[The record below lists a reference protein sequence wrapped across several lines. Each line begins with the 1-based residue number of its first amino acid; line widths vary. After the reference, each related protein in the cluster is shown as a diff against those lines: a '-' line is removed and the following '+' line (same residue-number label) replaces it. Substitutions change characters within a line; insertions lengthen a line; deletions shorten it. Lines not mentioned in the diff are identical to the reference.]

1 MDAALRRAHAC
12 AIFDAGVAAADPGHC
27 VHQTLAVTGDELC
40 CGPLRFP
47 LDDISSLRLV
57 GAGKATAA
65 MAAAAEAI
73 LGDRIDCGAINTK
86 YGHALTLARVETFEA
101 GHPVPDE
108 AGVAGARRQ
117 LELLANLNPDALV
130 LGLFSGGGS
139 ALLPAPAEGLTL
151 AEKQETTRLLL
162 ACGATIDE
170 INVLRKHLSAI
181 KGGLLARAA
190 APARVVALMLSD
202 VIGDPLDTIAS
213 GPTHPDSTTFGDCLA
228 IVDRYDLRH
237 QLPAPVRQHLEAGT
251 RGERPE
257 TPKPGDPCFAR
268 AESLVI
274 GNSRLAID
282 AAANQ
287 ASALGYEVLVLTS
300 RLQGE
305 SRHAAAALVSIA
317 QETAETNRPI
327 GRPACLIAGGETTVT
342 LRSNGKGWTQP
353 RIGLSR
359 IPPTRRLVRHHPALR
374 RHRRHRRPH
383 RCRRCS
389 SRRPDLEPRPRPRS
403 RRPCLSRP
411 PRLLSLLRGVGRPR
425 HHGSYGHQR
434 HGSTNRPHSLKIA
447 HPSGR

>member
-1 MDAALRRAHAC
+1 MDAALRRAHAR
-12 AIFDAGVAAADPGHC
+12 AIFDAGIAAADPGRC
-27 VHQTLAVTGDELC
+27 VHQALAVTGDVLR

-47 LDDISSLRLV
+47 LDTISSLRLV

-73 LGDRIDCGAINTK
+73 LGDRIEYGAINTK
-86 YGHALTLARVETFEA
+86 YGHALPLARVETFEA

-108 AGVAGARRQ
+108 AGVAGTRRQ
-117 LELLANLNPDALV
+117 LELLTDLAPDALV

-170 INVLRKHLSAI
+170 INALRKHLSAI

-213 GPTHPDSTTFGDCLA
+213 GPTHPDTTTFDDCLA
-228 IVDRYDLRH
+228 IVDRYDLRD
-237 QLPAPVRQHLEAGT
+237 QLPSPVRQHLEAGA
-251 RGERPE
+251 RGEQPE

-274 GNSRLAID
+274 GNSRLAIG
-282 AAANQ
+282 AAAHK
-287 ASALGYEVLVLTS
+287 ASVLGYKVLVLTS

-305 SRHAAAALVSIA
+305 ARQAAAALVSIA

-327 GRPACLIAGGETTVT
+327 ARPACLIAGGETTVT
-342 LRSNGKGWTQP
+342 LRNNGKGGRNQELALAAALQLEGWPATLLSGGTDGTDGPTDAAGALADGQT
-353 RIGLSR
+353 LSR
-359 IPPTRRLVRHHPALR
+359 ARAQGLDARAFLDRHDSYPFFAALDDLVITGPTGTNVM
-374 RHRRHRRPH
+374 
-383 RCRRCS
+383 
-389 SRRPDLEPRPRPRS
+389 DLQIV
-403 RRPCLSRP
+403 L
-411 PRLLSLLRGVGRPR
+411 
-425 HHGSYGHQR
+425 
-434 HGSTNRPHSLKIA
+434 IA
-447 HPSGR
+447 

>member
-1 MDAALRRAHAC
+1 MDPALRRAHAR
-12 AIFDAGVAAADPGHC
+12 AIFDAGVAAADPGRC
-27 VHQTLAVTGDELC
+27 VHQALAVTGDALR

-47 LDDISSLRLV
+47 LDTISSLRLV

-73 LGDRIDCGAINTK
+73 LGDRIEYGAINTK
-86 YGHALTLARVETFEA
+86 YGHALPLARVETFEA

-117 LELLANLNPDALV
+117 LELLTDLAPDALV

-170 INVLRKHLSAI
+170 INALRKHLSAI

-213 GPTHPDSTTFGDCLA
+213 GPTHPDTTTFDDCLA
-228 IVDRYDLRH
+228 IVDRYDLRD
-237 QLPAPVRQHLEAGT
+237 QLPSPVRQHLEAGA
-251 RGERPE
+251 RGEQPE

-282 AAANQ
+282 AAAHK
-287 ASALGYEVLVLTS
+287 ASALGYKVLVLTS

-305 SRHAAAALVSIA
+305 ARQAAAALVSIA

-327 GRPACLIAGGETTVT
+327 ARPACLIAGGETTVT
-342 LRSNGKGWTQP
+342 LRNNGKGGRNQELALAAALQLEGWPATLLSGGTDGTDGPTDAAGALADGQT
-353 RIGLSR
+353 LSR
-359 IPPTRRLVRHHPALR
+359 ARAQGLDARAFLDRHDSYPFFAALDDLVITGPTGTNVM
-374 RHRRHRRPH
+374 
-383 RCRRCS
+383 
-389 SRRPDLEPRPRPRS
+389 DLQIV
-403 RRPCLSRP
+403 L
-411 PRLLSLLRGVGRPR
+411 
-425 HHGSYGHQR
+425 
-434 HGSTNRPHSLKIA
+434 IA
-447 HPSGR
+447 

>member
-1 MDAALRRAHAC
+1 MDAALRRAHAR
-12 AIFDAGVAAADPGHC
+12 AIFDAGVAAADPGRC
-27 VHQTLAVTGDELC
+27 IHQALAVTGDELR
-40 CGPLRFP
+40 CGPLCFP
-47 LDDISSLRLV
+47 LDTISSLRLV

-86 YGHALTLARVETFEA
+86 YGHALPLARVETFEA

-117 LELLANLNPDALV
+117 LELLAGLNPDALV

-170 INVLRKHLSAI
+170 INALRKHLSAI

-228 IVDRYDLRH
+228 IVDRYDLRD
-237 QLPAPVRQHLEAGT
+237 QLPSPVRRHLEAGA

-257 TPKPGDPCFAR
+257 TPKPKDPCFAR

-287 ASALGYEVLVLTS
+287 ASALGYEVCVLTS

-305 SRHAAAALVSIA
+305 ARHAATALVSIA

-327 GRPACLIAGGETTVT
+327 ARPACLIAGGETTVT
-342 LRSNGKGWTQP
+342 LRSDGKGGRNQELALAASLQLDGWPTITLLSGGTDGTDGPTDAAGALADGQT
-353 RIGLSR
+353 LSR
-359 IPPTRRLVRHHPALR
+359 ARAQGLDARAFLDRHDSYPFFAALDDLVITGPTGTNVM
-374 RHRRHRRPH
+374 
-383 RCRRCS
+383 
-389 SRRPDLEPRPRPRS
+389 DLQII
-403 RRPCLSRP
+403 L
-411 PRLLSLLRGVGRPR
+411 
-425 HHGSYGHQR
+425 
-434 HGSTNRPHSLKIA
+434 IA
-447 HPSGR
+447 

>member
-1 MDAALRRAHAC
+1 MDAALRRAHAR
-12 AIFDAGVAAADPGHC
+12 AIFDAGVAAADPGYC
-27 VHQTLAVTGDELC
+27 IHQTLAVTGDELH
-40 CGPLRFP
+40 CGPLCFS
-47 LDDISSLRLV
+47 LDTLSSLRLV

-73 LGDRIDCGAINTK
+73 LGDRVDCGAINTK
-86 YGHALTLARVETFEA
+86 YGHALPLARVETFEA

-117 LELLANLNPDALV
+117 LELLADLDPNALV

-170 INVLRKHLSAI
+170 INALRKHLSAI

-213 GPTHPDSTTFGDCLA
+213 GPTHPDATTFGDCLA
-228 IVDRYDLRH
+228 IVDRYGLRD
-237 QLPAPVRQHLEAGT
+237 QLPTPVLQHLEAGA

-257 TPKPGDPCFAR
+257 TPKSGDPCFAR

-287 ASALGYEVLVLTS
+287 ASALGYEVCVLTS

-305 SRHAAAALVSIA
+305 ARHAAAALVSIA
-317 QETAETNRPI
+317 QEIAETNRPI
-327 GRPACLIAGGETTVT
+327 ARPACLIAGGETTVT
-342 LRSNGKGWTQP
+342 LHNHGKGGRNQELALAASLQLDGWPAITLLSGGTDGTDGPTDAAGALADSQT
-353 RIGLSR
+353 LSR
-359 IPPTRRLVRHHPALR
+359 ARSLGLDARAFLDRHDSYPFFAALDDLVITGPTGTNVM
-374 RHRRHRRPH
+374 
-383 RCRRCS
+383 
-389 SRRPDLEPRPRPRS
+389 DLQII
-403 RRPCLSRP
+403 L
-411 PRLLSLLRGVGRPR
+411 
-425 HHGSYGHQR
+425 
-434 HGSTNRPHSLKIA
+434 IA
-447 HPSGR
+447 

>member
-1 MDAALRRAHAC
+1 MDAALRRAHAR
-12 AIFDAGVAAADPGHC
+12 AIFDAGVAAADPGRC
-27 VHQTLAVTGDELC
+27 IHQTLAVTGDELH

-47 LDDISSLRLV
+47 FDTISSLRLV

-65 MAAAAEAI
+65 MAAATEAI
-73 LGDRIDCGAINTK
+73 LGDHIDCGAINTK
-86 YGHALTLARVETFEA
+86 YGHALPLARVETFEA

-117 LELLANLNPDALV
+117 LELLAGLDPDALV

-170 INVLRKHLSAI
+170 INALRKHLSAI
-181 KGGLLARAA
+181 KGGLLARVA

-213 GPTHPDSTTFGDCLA
+213 GPTHPDATTFGDCLA
-228 IVDRYDLRH
+228 SVDRYDLRH
-237 QLPAPVRQHLEAGT
+237 QLPTPVRQHLEAGA
-251 RGERPE
+251 RGKRPE
-257 TPKPGDPCFAR
+257 TPKPGDPCFTR

-282 AAANQ
+282 AAAHK
-287 ASALGYEVLVLTS
+287 ASALGYEVCVLTS

-305 SRHAAAALVSIA
+305 ARHAAAALVSIA

-327 GRPACLIAGGETTVT
+327 ARPACLIAGGETTVT
-342 LRSNGKGWTQP
+342 LRGNGKGGRNQELALAASLQLDGWPTITLLSGGTDGTDGPTDAAGALADGQT
-353 RIGLSR
+353 LSR
-359 IPPTRRLVRHHPALR
+359 ARAQGLDARAFLDHHDSYPFFAALDDLVITGPTGTNVM
-374 RHRRHRRPH
+374 
-383 RCRRCS
+383 
-389 SRRPDLEPRPRPRS
+389 DLQIV
-403 RRPCLSRP
+403 L
-411 PRLLSLLRGVGRPR
+411 
-425 HHGSYGHQR
+425 
-434 HGSTNRPHSLKIA
+434 IA
-447 HPSGR
+447 

>member
-1 MDAALRRAHAC
+1 MDATLRRVHAR
-12 AIFDAGVAAADPGHC
+12 AIFDAGVAAADPGRC
-27 VHQTLAVTGDELC
+27 IHQTLAVTGDELH
-40 CGPLRFP
+40 CGSLRFP
-47 LDDISSLRLV
+47 LDTISSLRLV

-86 YGHALTLARVETFEA
+86 YGHALPLARVETFEA

-108 AGVAGARRQ
+108 AGVAGARHQ
-117 LELLANLNPDALV
+117 LELLAGLDPDALV

-139 ALLPAPAEGLTL
+139 ALLPAPADGLTL

-170 INVLRKHLSAI
+170 INALRKHLSAI
-181 KGGLLARAA
+181 KGGLLARVAT
-190 APARVVALMLSD
+190 PARVVALMLSD

-237 QLPAPVRQHLEAGT
+237 QLPAPVRQHLKAGA
-251 RGERPE
+251 RGKHPE
-257 TPKPGDPCFAR
+257 TPKPGDPCFTR
-268 AESLVI
+268 AKSLVI

-287 ASALGYEVLVLTS
+287 ASALGYEVCVLTS

-305 SRHAAAALVSIA
+305 ARHAATALVSIA

-327 GRPACLIAGGETTVT
+327 ARPACLIAGGETTVT
-342 LRSNGKGWTQP
+342 LRSDGKGGRNQELALAASLQLDGWSAITLLSGGTDGTDGPTDAAGALADGQT
-353 RIGLSR
+353 LSR
-359 IPPTRRLVRHHPALR
+359 ARAQGLDAHAFLDRHDSYPFFAALDDLVITGPTGTNVM
-374 RHRRHRRPH
+374 
-383 RCRRCS
+383 
-389 SRRPDLEPRPRPRS
+389 DLQIV
-403 RRPCLSRP
+403 L
-411 PRLLSLLRGVGRPR
+411 
-425 HHGSYGHQR
+425 
-434 HGSTNRPHSLKIA
+434 IA
-447 HPSGR
+447 

>member
-1 MDAALRRAHAC
+1 MDAALRRAHAR
-12 AIFDAGVAAADPGHC
+12 AIFDAGVAAADPGRC
-27 VHQTLAVTGDELC
+27 VHQALAVTGDALR

-47 LDDISSLRLV
+47 LDTISSLRLV
-57 GAGKATAA
+57 GAGKAAAA

-73 LGDRIDCGAINTK
+73 LGDRIEYGAINTK
-86 YGHALTLARVETFEA
+86 YGHALPLARVETFEA

-117 LELLANLNPDALV
+117 LELLTDLAPDALV

-151 AEKQETTRLLL
+151 AEKQETTRLLI

-170 INVLRKHLSAI
+170 INALRKHLSAI

-213 GPTHPDSTTFGDCLA
+213 GPTHPDTTTFGDCLA
-228 IVDRYDLRH
+228 IVDRYDLRG
-237 QLPAPVRQHLEAGT
+237 QLPSPVRQHLEAGA

-282 AAANQ
+282 AAAHK
-287 ASALGYEVLVLTS
+287 ASALGYKVLVLTS

-305 SRHAAAALVSIA
+305 ARQAAAALVSIA

-327 GRPACLIAGGETTVT
+327 ARPACLIAGGETTVT
-342 LRSNGKGWTQP
+342 LRNNGKGGRNQELALAAALQLEGWPATLLSGGTDGTDGPTDAAGALADGQT
-353 RIGLSR
+353 LSR
-359 IPPTRRLVRHHPALR
+359 ARAQGLDARAFLDRHDSYPFFAALDDLVITGPTGTNVM
-374 RHRRHRRPH
+374 
-383 RCRRCS
+383 
-389 SRRPDLEPRPRPRS
+389 DLQIV
-403 RRPCLSRP
+403 L
-411 PRLLSLLRGVGRPR
+411 
-425 HHGSYGHQR
+425 
-434 HGSTNRPHSLKIA
+434 IA
-447 HPSGR
+447 

>member
-1 MDAALRRAHAC
+1 MDAALRRAHAR
-12 AIFDAGVAAADPGHC
+12 AIFDAGIAAADPGRC
-27 VHQTLAVTGDELC
+27 VHQALAVTGSELR
-40 CGPLRFP
+40 CGPLHFS
-47 LDDISSLRLV
+47 LDTISSLRLV

-65 MAAAAEAI
+65 MAAATEAI

-86 YGHALTLARVETFEA
+86 YGHALPLRRVETFEA

-117 LELLANLNPDALV
+117 LELLAGLDPDALV

-170 INVLRKHLSAI
+170 INALRKHLSAI
-181 KGGLLARAA
+181 KGGLLARVA

-213 GPTHPDSTTFGDCLA
+213 GPTHPDATTFGDCLA
-228 IVDRYDLRH
+228 IVDRYDLRD
-237 QLPAPVRQHLEAGT
+237 QLPSSVRQHLEAGA
-251 RGERPE
+251 RGEMPE
-257 TPKPGDPCFAR
+257 TPKPKDPCFAR

-305 SRHAAAALVSIA
+305 ARHAATALVSIA
-317 QETAETNRPI
+317 QEIAEADRPI
-327 GRPACLIAGGETTVT
+327 ARPACLIAGGETTVT
-342 LRSNGKGWTQP
+342 LRNEGKGGRNQELALAASLQLDGWSAITLLSGGTDGTDGPTDAAGALADGQT
-353 RIGLSR
+353 LSR
-359 IPPTRRLVRHHPALR
+359 ARAQGLDARAF
-374 RHRRHRRPH
+374 
-383 RCRRCS
+383 
-389 SRRPDLEPRPRPRS
+389 
-403 RRPCLSRP
+403 LSR
-411 PRLLSLLRGVGRPR
+411 
-425 HHGSYGHQR
+425 HDSYPFFAALDDLVITGPT
-434 HGSTNRPHSLKIA
+434 GTNVMDLQIVLIA
-447 HPSGR
+447 

>member
-1 MDAALRRAHAC
+1 MDPALRRAHAR
-12 AIFDAGVAAADPGHC
+12 AIFDAGVAAADPGRC
-27 VHQTLAVTGDELC
+27 VHQALAVTGDALR

-47 LDDISSLRLV
+47 LDTISNLRLV

-73 LGDRIDCGAINTK
+73 LGDRIEYGAINTK
-86 YGHALTLARVETFEA
+86 YGHALPLARVETFEA

-108 AGVAGARRQ
+108 AGVAGTRRQ
-117 LELLANLNPDALV
+117 LELLTDLAPDALV

-170 INVLRKHLSAI
+170 INALRKHLSAI

-213 GPTHPDSTTFGDCLA
+213 GPTHPDTTTFDDCLA
-228 IVDRYDLRH
+228 IVDRYDLRD
-237 QLPAPVRQHLEAGT
+237 QLPSPVRKHLEAGA
-251 RGERPE
+251 RGEQPE

-282 AAANQ
+282 AAAHK
-287 ASALGYEVLVLTS
+287 ASALGYKVLVLTS

-305 SRHAAAALVSIA
+305 ARQAAAALVSIA

-327 GRPACLIAGGETTVT
+327 ARPACLIAGGETTVT
-342 LRSNGKGWTQP
+342 LRNNGKGGRNQELALAAALQLEGWPAITLLSGGTDGTDGPTDAAGALADGQT
-353 RIGLSR
+353 LSR
-359 IPPTRRLVRHHPALR
+359 ARAQGLNARAFLDRHDSYPFFAALDDLVITGPTGTNVM
-374 RHRRHRRPH
+374 
-383 RCRRCS
+383 
-389 SRRPDLEPRPRPRS
+389 DLQIV
-403 RRPCLSRP
+403 L
-411 PRLLSLLRGVGRPR
+411 
-425 HHGSYGHQR
+425 
-434 HGSTNRPHSLKIA
+434 IA
-447 HPSGR
+447 